1 MSGWCLPHPG
11 GEVGHRDVPKA
22 CPYRRGMFKTIAR
35 GWAATVHLAVG
46 APLAILTGSL
56 IQAAGV
62 FALITSLMVW
72 SMARPARGGLF
83 AVARLCSQLQCSR
96 FRGLLG
102 VELAPARPDNI
113 AAGWR
118 QVWYHLVVALSIALL
133 GTGLLVSLWAAA
145 VICVLL
151 PVVSRPGSGLLPPS
165 PWAPLVWAGLIL
177 LALALAVSAIRL
189 APTIARLDVRAARS
203 MIESSRAEELALR
216 VQELSHSR
224 AEVVDAADAE
234 RRRIERDLHDGAQQR
249 LVSLAMN
256 LGLARTQLSHVD
268 DDARRVIEH
277 AHDEAKQTLAELREL
292 VRGLHPAVLNDRGL
306 DAALSG
312 IAARSPVPAR
322 LSVDLS
328 VRPSPT
334 VEAIAYFVVSE
345 ALSNVAK
352 HSQASSVE
360 ITVTND
366 SQAML
371 HIVIRDDGVG
381 GATPSGGTGL
391 RGLAQRV
398 SSVDGSLDVSSPP
411 GGPTVITVELP
422 CES

>member
-1 MSGWCLPHPG
+1 ML
-11 GEVGHRDVPKA
+11 
-22 CPYRRGMFKTIAR
+22 KTIAN
-35 GWAATVHLAVG
+35 GWTATVHLVVG
-46 APLAILTGSL
+46 VPLAILAGSL
-56 IQAAGV
+56 VQAAGV
-62 FALITSLMVW
+62 FALIASATVW

-83 AVARLCSQLQCSR
+83 AVARLCSEMQCSR

-102 VELAPARPDNI
+102 VELTPARPDNI

-118 QVWYHLVVALSIALL
+118 QVWYHIVVAVSIALL
-133 GTGLLVSLWAAA
+133 GTGLLVSLWAGA
-145 VICVLL
+145 VICALL
-151 PVVSRPGSGLLPPS
+151 PVFTRPGTSPFGL
-165 PWAPLVWAGLIL
+165 PLSHPLAWAGLIL
-177 LALALAVSAIRL
+177 LTVALATGAILL
-189 APTIARLDVRAARS
+189 APALARLDVRAARW
-203 MIESSRAEELALR
+203 MIESSRAEELATR
-216 VQELSHSR
+216 VEELSHSR

-268 DDARRVIEH
+268 PQAREVIEH
-277 AHDEAKQTLAELREL
+277 AHDEAKQALAELREL

-322 LSVDLS
+322 LSVELS

-352 HSQASSVE
+352 HSRAGSVE
-360 ITVTND
+360 ISVKG
-366 SQAML
+366 SEALL
-371 HIVIRDDGVG
+371 HITIRDDGVG
-381 GATPSGGTGL
+381 GANPSGGTGL

-398 SSVDGSLDVSSPP
+398 SSVDGSLHVSSPP
-411 GGPTVITVELP
+411 GGPTLITVELP